1 MKAKVFLSAFTG
13 FLFGLI
19 GYFVL
24 LLLDIDQPFQ
34 LGALSGLLF
43 ALLLFPVLVVY
54 GNIMDKRYAKFEKE
68 ITSPIF
74 YKTNGNFNLG
84 NGKVKNGNIYFCEAG
99 IVCVSLEEKP
109 YTADEILLQ
118 SIDHYTY
125 TLTQLNIFTTDE
137 RLFVITVPK
146 ADEIIDILM
155 RKDIAVGN
163 LQKTIGKL
171 LCERLGNEASVKDK
185 ATEIIYH

>member
-1 MKAKVFLSAFTG
+1 MKAKAFLAAFG
-13 FLFGLI
+13 GIFFGLI

-34 LGALSGLLF
+34 LAVLSGLLF

-84 NGKVKNGNIYFCEAG
+84 NGKVKNGNVYFCETG
-99 IVCVSLEEKP
+99 IICVCLEEKP
-109 YTADEILLQ
+109 YTLDEILLQ
-118 SIDHYTY
+118 NIDHYTY
-125 TLTQLNIFTTDE
+125 TFSELNVFTNDG
-137 RLFVITVPK
+137 RLFVITVPR
-146 ADEIIDILM
+146 ADEIIDLLM
-155 RKDIAVGN
+155 RKGWI
-163 LQKTIGKL
+163 TP
-171 LCERLGNEASVKDK
+171 R
-185 ATEIIYH
+185 

>member
-34 LGALSGLLF
+34 LAALSGLLF

-84 NGKVKNGNIYFCEAG
+84 NGKVKNGNVYFCEAG
-99 IVCVSLEEKP
+99 IICVCLEEKP
-109 YTADEILLQ
+109 YTLDEILLQ
-118 SIDHYTY
+118 DIDRYTY
-125 TLTQLNIFTTDE
+125 TFLQLNVFTNDG
-137 RLFVITVPK
+137 RLFVITVPR
-146 ADEIIDILM
+146 ADEIIDLLM
-155 RKDIAVGN
+155 RKGWI
-163 LQKTIGKL
+163 TP
-171 LCERLGNEASVKDK
+171 R
-185 ATEIIYH
+185 

>member
-34 LGALSGLLF
+34 LAALSGLLF

-74 YKTNGNFNLG
+74 YKTSGNFNLG
-84 NGKVKNGNIYFCEAG
+84 NGKIKNGNIYFCEAG
-99 IVCVSLEEKP
+99 IVCVCLEEKP
-109 YTADEILLQ
+109 YTLDEILLQ
-118 SIDHYTY
+118 DIDRYTY
-125 TLTQLNIFTTDE
+125 TFSQLNVFTNDG
-137 RLFVITVPK
+137 RLFVITVPR
-146 ADEIIDILM
+146 ADEIIDLLIRKGWILP
-155 RKDIAVGN
+155 R
-163 LQKTIGKL
+163 
-171 LCERLGNEASVKDK
+171 
-185 ATEIIYH
+185 

>member
-1 MKAKVFLSAFTG
+1 MKAKIFLSAFAG
-13 FLFGLI
+13 FFFGLI

-34 LGALSGLLF
+34 LAALSGLLF

-99 IVCVSLEEKP
+99 IVCVCLEEKP
-109 YTADEILLQ
+109 YTLDEILIQ
-118 SIDHYTY
+118 NIAHFSYTF
-125 TLTQLNIFTTDE
+125 TQLNIITNDN
-137 RLFVITVPK
+137 RLFVITAPK
-146 ADEIIDILM
+146 VDEIIDIIT
-155 RKDIAVGN
+155 RKGWI
-163 LQKTIGKL
+163 LP
-171 LCERLGNEASVKDK
+171 R
-185 ATEIIYH
+185 

>member
-13 FLFGLI
+13 FFFGLI

-34 LGALSGLLF
+34 LAALSGLLF

-84 NGKVKNGNIYFCEAG
+84 NGKVKNGNVYFCEAG
-99 IVCVSLEEKP
+99 IICVCLEEKP
-109 YTADEILLQ
+109 YTLDEILLQ
-118 SIDHYTY
+118 DIDRYTY
-125 TLTQLNIFTTDE
+125 TFLQLNVFTNDG
-137 RLFVITVPK
+137 RLFVITVPR
-146 ADEIIDILM
+146 ADEIIDLLI
-155 RKDIAVGN
+155 
-163 LQKTIGKL
+163 QKGWITP
-171 LCERLGNEASVKDK
+171 R
-185 ATEIIYH
+185 

>member
-34 LGALSGLLF
+34 LAALSGLLF

-84 NGKVKNGNIYFCEAG
+84 NGKVKNGNVYFCEAG
-99 IVCVSLEEKP
+99 IVCVCLDEKP
-109 YTADEILLQ
+109 YTLDEILLQ
-118 SIDHYTY
+118 DIDRYTY
-125 TLTQLNIFTTDE
+125 TFSQLNVFTNDG

-146 ADEIIDILM
+146 ADEIIDLLM
-155 RKDIAVGN
+155 RKGWI
-163 LQKTIGKL
+163 TP
-171 LCERLGNEASVKDK
+171 R
-185 ATEIIYH
+185 

>member
-34 LGALSGLLF
+34 LAALSGLLF
-43 ALLLFPVLVVY
+43 ALLLFPVLIVY
-54 GNIMDKRYAKFEKE
+54 GNIMDKRYTKFEKE

-74 YKTNGNFNLG
+74 YKTSGNFNLG
-84 NGKVKNGNIYFCEAG
+84 NGKIKNGNIYFCEAG
-99 IVCVSLEEKP
+99 IVCVCLEEKP
-109 YTADEILLQ
+109 YTLDEILLQ
-118 SIDHYTY
+118 NIDHYTY
-125 TLTQLNIFTTDE
+125 TFTQLNIFTNDD

-146 ADEIIDILM
+146 VDEIIDILM
-155 RKDIAVGN
+155 RKGWIRP
-163 LQKTIGKL
+163 T
-171 LCERLGNEASVKDK
+171 
-185 ATEIIYH
+185 

>member
-24 LLLDIDQPFQ
+24 VLLDIDQPFQ
-34 LGALSGLLF
+34 LAALSGLLS

-54 GNIMDKRYAKFEKE
+54 GNIMDKRYVKFEKE

-84 NGKVKNGNIYFCEAG
+84 NGKVKNGNVYFCEAG
-99 IVCVSLEEKP
+99 IVCVCLEEKP
-109 YTADEILLQ
+109 YTLDEILLQ
-118 SIDHYTY
+118 NIDHYTY
-125 TLTQLNIFTTDE
+125 TFTQLNIFTNDD

-146 ADEIIDILM
+146 VDEIIDILM
-155 RKDIAVGN
+155 RKGWIRP
-163 LQKTIGKL
+163 T
-171 LCERLGNEASVKDK
+171 
-185 ATEIIYH
+185 

>member
-34 LGALSGLLF
+34 LAALSGLLF

-54 GNIMDKRYAKFEKE
+54 GNIMGKRYAKFEKE

-84 NGKVKNGNIYFCEAG
+84 NGKVKNGNVYFCEAG
-99 IVCVSLEEKP
+99 IVCVCLEEKP
-109 YTADEILLQ
+109 YTLDEILLQ
-118 SIDHYTY
+118 NIDHYTY
-125 TLTQLNIFTTDE
+125 TFTQLNIFTNDD
-137 RLFVITVPK
+137 RLFVITVPR
-146 ADEIIDILM
+146 ADEIIDLLM
-155 RKDIAVGN
+155 RKGWI
-163 LQKTIGKL
+163 KP
-171 LCERLGNEASVKDK
+171 R
-185 ATEIIYH
+185 

>member
-1 MKAKVFLSAFTG
+1 MKTKAILSAFTG
-13 FLFGLI
+13 FLFGVI
-19 GYFVL
+19 CYCIFCL
-24 LLLDIDQPFQ
+24 LKISP
-34 LGALSGLLF
+34 ALEIALFGGVLF
-43 ALLLFPVLVVY
+43 ALLLFPVLVIY
-54 GNIMDKRYAKFEKE
+54 GNVMAKRYEVFEKE
-68 ITSPIF
+68 INSPIF

-118 SIDHYTY
+118 NIDHYTY

-155 RKDIAVGN
+155 RKGWI
-163 LQKTIGKL
+163 
-171 LCERLGNEASVKDK
+171 RPR
-185 ATEIIYH
+185 